1 MLMVDEKVGH
11 EAKRNMNCLLQLHV
25 TLGGRGDV
33 TTDES
38 TPSWANLF
46 SPNSLLGR
54 DPDPGVLTRVPK
66 TRVRTHIRRFWS
78 DEQLVLLENCLSGLL
93 EEEVGQLA

>member
-1 MLMVDEKVGH
+1 MSHWGGGGMSQLTNPPLVEQI
-11 EAKRNMNCLLQLHV
+11 CL
-25 TLGGRGDV
+25 
-33 TTDES
+33 
-38 TPSWANLF
+38 
-46 SPNSLLGR
+46 PNSLLGR

-78 DEQLVLLENCLSGLL
+78 DEQLVLLDNCLSGLL